1 MLSTILPQAA
11 SGNTIIIDAK
21 NNATGS
27 LPAQPEIV
35 AQQPAPQALVDD
47 SAFGFQ
53 IPESQAAP
61 LPAPVIEATLPE
73 TRISPAPSNLSFE
86 AFAAPVDTPPV
97 QTQEHF
103 AEQFSPAEES
113 RHDFTFQTE
122 DKITEAEI
130 QEAKTSTDF
139 YAQPQEISSQNFS
152 DASFLKPP
160 QEFAPS
166 LMQLEK
172 EPQRQTAN
180 DNFFVVQ
187 EDDKPVVQDLAATFV
202 QDFAEPATPHHL
214 NGQDAPPVYSP
225 NSAPLYEAQQS
236 APLYPQPSAYQAAP
250 VAEDSPHSWDAASTH
265 YPVLMV
271 QEEKSGRSKP
281 LLALAAVALIALLA
295 VGSFFA
301 YKQFF
306 SPASTKPTQRAD
318 AKVEGNT
325 PPPPAKSEKAA
336 QASAPV
342 QEPPAAAAANPASAQ
357 TTPADKVAS
366 DVKPATD
373 APPAGQGKVSLQA
386 ASFPNQQAAKEFSE
400 KLIRAGITSYVA
412 SANIAGKGTWYR
424 VRVGRFASAEEA
436 ERFAEQAKQRAKA
449 AGIAIQLVRCDYD
462 NP

>member
-1 MLSTILPQAA
+1 
-11 SGNTIIIDAK
+11 
-21 NNATGS
+21 
-27 LPAQPEIV
+27 
-35 AQQPAPQALVDD
+35 
-47 SAFGFQ
+47 
-53 IPESQAAP
+53 
-61 LPAPVIEATLPE
+61 
-73 TRISPAPSNLSFE
+73 
-86 AFAAPVDTPPV
+86 
-97 QTQEHF
+97 
-103 AEQFSPAEES
+103 
-113 RHDFTFQTE
+113 
-122 DKITEAEI
+122 
-130 QEAKTSTDF
+130 
-139 YAQPQEISSQNFS
+139 
-152 DASFLKPP
+152 
-160 QEFAPS
+160 
-166 LMQLEK
+166 
-172 EPQRQTAN
+172 
-180 DNFFVVQ
+180 
-187 EDDKPVVQDLAATFV
+187 
-202 QDFAEPATPHHL
+202 
-214 NGQDAPPVYSP
+214 
-225 NSAPLYEAQQS
+225 
-236 APLYPQPSAYQAAP
+236 
-250 VAEDSPHSWDAASTH
+250 
-265 YPVLMV
+265 MV